1 MPRKYLA
8 LPGYLIALSLI
19 FFPIF
24 DSVLSIW
31 PPQPGQ
37 VAWRFGAV
45 GLLSRAVMT
54 PLLGLFIAYCI
65 ALVLEH
71 RAVLRVIS
79 VVSVLAVIAV
89 VGGLGI
95 FGLDALQ
102 MRSQVVAQAKKAFD
116 AASVTAVLKYLFSV
130 VMLLAFAWGGWK
142 GARGGL
148 ERRRT
153 REAAGRES
161 PLLVGARPPAQG

>member
-8 LPGYLIALSLI
+8 LPGYLIALSLV
-19 FFPIF
+19 FFPLL
-24 DSVLSIW
+24 DAVLSIW

-54 PLLGLFIAYCI
+54 PLLGLFIAY
-65 ALVLEH
+65 AVAFALEH
-71 RAVLRVIS
+71 RTVLRVIS
-79 VVSVLAVIAV
+79 VVSLLAAIAI
-89 VGGLGI
+89 VGALGL

-116 AASVTAVLKYLFSV
+116 AASVTAVMKYLFGV
-130 VMLLAFAWGGWK
+130 VMLAAFAWGGWK
-142 GARGGL
+142 GARSGV
-148 ERRRT
+148 ERRRV
-153 REAAGRES
+153 REGGSRES
-161 PLLVGARPPAQG
+161 PLLVGSRPPAQG